1 LKISL
6 KFYCADFGVDFVRNW
21 PERKQN
27 RAKLSKIEECVHMQ
41 EVNEFVKQRID
52 KLNALKEIGVEA
64 YGRRF
69 NKNKSI
75 AALTENYQEDEKV
88 ETAGR
93 ITALREHGK
102 SSFFDLRDADGRIQ
116 VYIKSAVVGE
126 ETYNNVFKRLDI
138 GDILGVKGRIFKTRT
153 GEVTINAEE
162 IVLLSKGLRPL
173 PEKWHGLKDVEI
185 RYRQRYVDLI
195 VNEDVRNVFK
205 IRSNIISKIR
215 TFLSD
220 RGFLEVETPMMQSM
234 AGGAA
239 GDPFKTHHKA
249 LDIDLYLRLAPELF
263 LKRLLVGGFDKVYE
277 LNRNFRNEGIS
288 VRHNPEF
295 TMLEVYEAYS
305 DCEGMMR
312 LTEEL
317 FNYVAK
323 EILGAEKITF
333 GEREIDL
340 STPWPR
346 WSFAEEIKRKYD
358 INADDPARLWI
369 EKLKAKGMDF
379 KGKDITR
386 SQIVTII
393 SEMLE
398 PEVKDK
404 PIFVVDL
411 FAELCPLAKKK
422 KDNPL
427 LTDRF
432 ELFMGGMEIA
442 NAYSELNDPIEQRK
456 RFEEQLIG
464 QEDIKKIDEDF
475 VRALEYGMPPAGGLG
490 IGIDRLVMLFANQ
503 PSIRDVILFPQL
515 KPEI

>member
-1 LKISL
+1 MKDI
-6 KFYCADFGVDFVRNW
+6 
-21 PERKQN
+21 
-27 RAKLSKIEECVHMQ
+27 
-41 EVNEFVKQRID
+41 NEFVQQRLD
-52 KLNALKEIGVEA
+52 KLNALKEIGVEP

-69 NKNKSI
+69 NKPQSIKELVKSYK
-75 AALTENYQEDEKV
+75 ENAPT

-102 SSFFDLRDADGRIQ
+102 SAFLDIKDASGKVQ
-116 VYIKSAVVGE
+116 VYVKSDTIGPNV
-126 ETYNNVFKRLDI
+126 YNNIFKKLDI
-138 GDILGVKGRIFKTRT
+138 GDILGVKGKLFKTRT
-153 GEVTINAEE
+153 GEVTINAEK
-162 IVLLSKGLRPL
+162 ISLLAKGLRPL

-195 VNEDVRNVFK
+195 VNEDVKAVFK
-205 IRSNIISKIR
+205 LRSHIISKIR
-215 TFLSD
+215 NFLD
-220 RGFLEVETPMMQSM
+220 KKGFLEVETPMMHSL

-239 GDPFKTHHKA
+239 GEPFKTHHNA
-249 LDIDLYLRLAPELF
+249 LNMDLFLRLAPELY

-305 DCEGMMR
+305 DCEGMMK
-312 LTEEL
+312 LTEQL

-323 EILGAEKITF
+323 ELLEVKKIRF
-333 GEREIDL
+333 KDQVFDL
-340 STPWPR
+340 SPPWPR
-346 WSFAEEIKRKYD
+346 WSFKDQIKKKFD
-358 INADDPARLWI
+358 INPDDPAKEWI
-369 EKLKAKGMDF
+369 KKLKKSGIDF

-386 SQIVTII
+386 SQIVNIT

-398 PEVKDK
+398 PETKDK

-411 FAELCPLAKKK
+411 FSELCPLAKTK

-432 ELFMGGMEIA
+432 ELFIGGMEVA
-442 NAYSELNDPIEQRK
+442 NAYSELNDPIEQKK
-456 RFEEQLIG
+456 RFKEQLVG
-464 QEDIKKIDEDF
+464 QEGVKRIDEDF

-490 IGIDRLVMLFANQ
+490 IGIDRLIMLFANRA
-503 PSIRDVILFPQL
+503 SIRDVILFPQL
-515 KPEI
+515 KEVQPQRG

>member
-1 LKISL
+1 MDEI
-6 KFYCADFGVDFVRNW
+6 
-21 PERKQN
+21 
-27 RAKLSKIEECVHMQ
+27 
-41 EVNEFVKQRID
+41 NEFMQQRID
-52 KLNALKEIGVEA
+52 KLNALKEIGIEP
-64 YGRRF
+64 YGRKF
-69 NKNKSI
+69 NKVSSI
-75 AALTENYQEDEKV
+75 EDLVRDFTEGASV

-102 SSFFDLRDADGRIQ
+102 SSFLDLRDAGGRIQ
-116 VYIKSAVVGE
+116 VYIKSNSIGDE
-126 ETYNNVFKRLDI
+126 SYNNIFKKLDI
-138 GDILGVKGRIFKTRT
+138 GDILGVKGQLFKTRT
-153 GEVTINAEE
+153 GEITINAE
-162 IVLLSKGLRPL
+162 IITVLAKGLRPL

-195 VNEDVRNVFK
+195 VNEDVRRVFQLRSK
-205 IRSNIISKIR
+205 IISNIR
-215 TFLSD
+215 GFLD
-220 RGFLEVETPMMQSM
+220 KRGFLEVETPMMQSM

-239 GDPFKTHHKA
+239 GEPFKTHHKA
-249 LDIDLYLRLAPELF
+249 LDIDLYLRLAPELY

-288 VRHNPEF
+288 IRHNPEF
-295 TMLEVYEAYS
+295 TMVEIYEAYS

-317 FNYVAK
+317 FAHIAQ
-323 EILGAEKITF
+323 ETLGTLKIKF
-333 GEREIDL
+333 KDQEIDL
-340 STPWPR
+340 TTPWPR
-346 WSFAEEIKRKYD
+346 WSFAEEIKKKFD
-358 INADDPARLWI
+358 INPDDAAKAWI
-369 EKLKAKGMDF
+369 EKLRKNGVDF

-386 SQIVTII
+386 SQIVNII

-398 PEVKDK
+398 PETKDK

-442 NAYSELNDPIEQRK
+442 NAYSELNDPIEQKK
-456 RFEEQLIG
+456 RFEEQLVG
-464 QEDIKKIDEDF
+464 QDEIKKIDEDF

-490 IGIDRLVMLFANQ
+490 IGIDRLVMLLAGQ

-515 KPEI
+515 KPEA